1 VKFQVLP
8 KDEKHPEFFYKKP
21 GNSQINIEA
30 FFTVY
35 GTRNVDSMPFCPMC
49 GTKAEPGQS
58 FCENCGSP
66 LQEPAQPTVS
76 PQVPQGSPPPDTP
89 SSPEVYSP
97 SAPPSKE
104 PVSPQPSSG
113 FKKYKLPIIAIA
125 CILVIVVVFLAMPK
139 GSPQPVIPTI
149 PAITYSTP
157 IPSPSLALQ
166 VYTTRPST
174 SLTTPPTV
182 SSQVSGGPLS
192 TTEYSSSS
200 RAQFRANRTAGPAP
214 LTVSFY
220 DLTLG
225 GPVKW
230 VWDFGDTSGSSER
243 NPVHTYKSPGKYTV
257 TMNTVISGSMYSN
270 SMDITVTGN

>member
-1 VKFQVLP
+1 
-8 KDEKHPEFFYKKP
+8 
-21 GNSQINIEA
+21 
-30 FFTVY
+30 
-35 GTRNVDSMPFCPMC
+35 MC

-58 FCENCGSP
+58 FCENCGIP
-66 LQEPAQPTVS
+66 LQEPAQQTALPY
-76 PQVPQGSPPPDTP
+76 VPQASPPPVIPP
-89 SSPEVYSP
+89 SLPVFSP
-97 SAPPSKE
+97 SAPPQKE
-104 PVSPQPSSG
+104 PVFPQTPSG
-113 FKKYKLPIIAIA
+113 FKRYKLPIIAIA
-125 CILVIVVVFLAMPK
+125 FILVILIVFLAMPK
-139 GSPQPVIPTI
+139 SSPQPLIPNI

-157 IPSPSLALQ
+157 VPSPSLAQQ

-174 SLTTPPTV
+174 PITPSPTV
-182 SSQVSGGPLS
+182 SGQVSGGALS

-200 RAQFRANRTAGPAP
+200 RAQFRANHTAGPAP
-214 LTVSFY
+214 LTISFY

-257 TMNTVISGSMYSN
+257 TMNTVISGTMYSN

>member
-1 VKFQVLP
+1 MVHGMLI
-8 KDEKHPEFFYKKP
+8 
-21 GNSQINIEA
+21 G
-30 FFTVY
+30 
-35 GTRNVDSMPFCPMC
+35 MPFCPMC

-66 LQEPAQPTVS
+66 LQEPAQPPAPSYKPEAPPPPVT
-76 PQVPQGSPPPDTP
+76 PPSPP
-89 SSPEVYSP
+89 VFSP
-97 SAPPSKE
+97 SGPPPNEPVPLQAPP
-104 PVSPQPSSG
+104 VSG
-113 FKKYKLPIIAIA
+113 KKYKLPVIAIA
-125 CILVIVVVFLAMPK
+125 CFIVIIIVFLAIPK
-139 GSPQPVIPTI
+139 SSPPAVIPTI
-149 PAITYSTP
+149 PTITYSTP
-157 IPSPSLALQ
+157 LPSPSLVQQ

-174 SLTTPPTV
+174 SLTTSPTV

>member
-1 VKFQVLP
+1 MVHGMLI
-8 KDEKHPEFFYKKP
+8 
-21 GNSQINIEA
+21 G
-30 FFTVY
+30 
-35 GTRNVDSMPFCPMC
+35 MPFCPMC

-58 FCENCGSP
+58 FCENCGSA
-66 LQEPAQPTVS
+66 LQEPAQPTAAPYQ
-76 PQVPQGSPPPDTP
+76 PQVSPPPLPPP
-89 SSPEVYSP
+89 SQPLYSP
-97 SAPPSKE
+97 SAPPPKE
-104 PVSPQPSSG
+104 PVPLQSTSL

-157 IPSPSLALQ
+157 IPSPSLAQQ

-174 SLTTPPTV
+174 PLTTPPTV

-243 NPVHTYKSPGKYTV
+243 NPVHTYKKAGKYTV

-270 SMDITVTGN
+270 SMNITVTGS